1 MKRILLLVSILGSG
15 IAALRAQTHKLVT
28 HKPVTHTT
36 QAPVQLLTYDDTVS
50 YALGLSIGKFYQQ
63 QGIKNLNTSLL
74 ARAVKTAMDKD
85 SALFSDEQIGDI
97 LMEASNRHEK
107 DQQEKATLAAAKAKQ
122 EGKAF
127 MAKNKT
133 SPDVMELPDGIQ
145 FKILQK
151 GTGAVPSDTN
161 NVKVNYTGA
170 LLNGTEFDNS
180 YKRGEAL
187 DIGVSNVIKGWTE
200 VLKMMPVGSKWRV
213 WIPSDL
219 AYGDRGAGDAIPP
232 GATLQFDI
240 ELLGINK

>member
-1 MKRILLLVSILGSG
+1 MKRIILLSSILGSG
-15 IAALRAQTHKLVT
+15 IVALHAQVHKT
-28 HKPVTHTT
+28 VTHT
-36 QAPVQLLTYDDTVS
+36 PVHTAQVPVHLLTYDDTVS

-74 ARAVKTAMDKD
+74 ARAVKTVMNKD
-85 SALFSDEQIGDI
+85 AALLTDEQVGDI

-107 DQQEKATLAAAKAKQ
+107 ELQEKAKLAAAQAKQ
-122 EGKAF
+122 EGEAF

-133 SPDVMELPDGIQ
+133 NPDIMTLPDGIQ

-151 GTGAVPSDTN
+151 GTGAVPSDTD
-161 NVKVNYTGA
+161 NVKVNYIGS

-180 YKRGEAL
+180 YKHGQAL
-187 DIGVSNVIKGWTE
+187 DIGVSRVIKGWTE
-200 VLKMMPVGSKWRV
+200 VLKMMPAGSKWRV

-219 AYGDRGAGDAIPP
+219 AYGDRGAGEAIPP

-240 ELLGINK
+240 ELIGINK

>member
-1 MKRILLLVSILGSG
+1 MKRIILLPSVLVLC
-15 IAALRAQTHKLVT
+15 AAASHAQTHTPVMR
-28 HKPVTHTT
+28 KPVAHAA
-36 QAPVQLLTYDDTVS
+36 QAPVKLLTYDDTVS

-107 DQQEKATLAAAKAKQ
+107 EERERATLAAAKAKQ
-122 EGKAF
+122 EGEAF

-133 SPDVMELPDGIQ
+133 NPDVMTLPDGIQ

-151 GTGAVPSDTN
+151 GTGAVPADTN
-161 NVKVNYTGA
+161 NVKVNYIGT

-180 YKRGEAL
+180 YKRGQAL
-187 DIGVSNVIKGWTE
+187 DIDVSGVIKGWTE

-213 WIPSDL
+213 WIPSGL
-219 AYGDRGAGDAIPP
+219 AYGDRGAGGAIPP